1 MDKLTVRDADV
12 AGQRVFV
19 RVDFNVPLADG
30 KVTDDSRIR
39 AAIPTIALLLNA
51 GARVVL
57 ASHLGRPDGKVQD
70 GLRLRPVGLR
80 LTELIR
86 RNVPVT
92 GDALGVGTVD
102 AVNRLR
108 PGELLLL
115 ENLRF
120 HAEEEANDPAFA
132 AALAAYAD
140 IYVNDAFG
148 TAHRAHASTV
158 GIAKLLPAY
167 AGLLMEREIEALSN
181 LLEAPKRPFAA
192 ILGGAKV
199 SDKIKVIDHLLTKV
213 DMLVLG
219 GGMANTFLLAQ
230 GKAVGKSL
238 AEPDRAD
245 DARRILETAEK
256 NGVRVVL
263 PIDVIVAKEVTRG
276 TEYKTLPAEKIPA
289 SWHIV
294 DLGKASQDL
303 IMSELA
309 DVQTVFWNGPLG
321 VFEIPSF
328 AHGTNAIARMLAER
342 AEAGAT
348 VVVGGGDSV
357 AAVTQQGLADKMTHI
372 STGGG
377 ASLEFLEG
385 RDLPGVDR
393 PARPPGRPND
403 LIGAFTSVDTVID
416 VIDAR
421 EILDSR
427 GNPTVEVDVV
437 LADGSVGRAA
447 VPSGASTGAHEAV
460 ELRDGDKSRFGGKGV
475 LKAVANV
482 TETIAPALLRARR
495 LRPGRHRR
503 RADRARRDAQQGRA
517 RRERDPRRLAR
528 VRARLGVLVRP
539 AAVPLPR
546 RRRRAD
552 AAGPDVQHPQR
563 RQARPGLDRLPGV
576 HGHAGRRGDVQ
587 RRAPRRAPRSSRR
600 CAASST
606 TRGTRRV
613 KGDEGGFAP
622 SLASNEAAVEVI
634 LRAIER
640 AGYRPGEDV
649 AIALDPATTE
659 LVEPGSGEDGKP
671 TRYVLAKEGRTLDS
685 GELIDLWADWVA
697 RLPDRV
703 ARGRPGRGRLGRL
716 AGADRLGSAARSSSS
731 ATTCSSPTPS
741 ASRAASSSRRP
752 TPC

>member
-1 MDKLTVRDADV
+1 MDKLTVRDVDV
-12 AGQRVFV
+12 TGKRVFV

-70 GLRLRPVGLR
+70 SLRLRPVGLR

-92 GDALGVGTVD
+92 GDALGVGTID

-108 PGELLLL
+108 PGEILLL

-132 AALAAYAD
+132 AALASYAD
-140 IYVNDAFG
+140 IFVNDAFG

-158 GIAKLLPAY
+158 GIAKILPAY
-167 AGLLMEREIEALSN
+167 AGLLMESEIAALSN

-199 SDKIKVIDHLLTKV
+199 SDKIKVIDHLLQKV

-245 DARRILETAEK
+245 DARRILATAEK

-276 TEYKTLPAEKIPA
+276 TEYKTLSAEKIPA

-294 DLGKASQDL
+294 DLGKASQEL

-328 AHGTNAIARMLAER
+328 AHGTNAVARMLAER

-385 RDLPGVDR
+385 RELPGVSVLLDR
-393 PARPPGRPND
+393 PA
-403 LIGAFTSVDTVID
+403 
-416 VIDAR
+416 
-421 EILDSR
+421 
-427 GNPTVEVDVV
+427 V
-437 LADGSVGRAA
+437 LAS
-447 VPSGASTGAHEAV
+447 
-460 ELRDGDKSRFGGKGV
+460 
-475 LKAVANV
+475 
-482 TETIAPALLRARR
+482 
-495 LRPGRHRR
+495 
-503 RADRARRDAQQGRA
+503 
-517 RRERDPRRLAR
+517 
-528 VRARLGVLVRP
+528 
-539 AAVPLPR
+539 
-546 RRRRAD
+546 
-552 AAGPDVQHPQR
+552 
-563 RQARPGLDRLPGV
+563 
-576 HGHAGRRGDVQ
+576 
-587 RRAPRRAPRSSRR
+587 
-600 CAASST
+600 
-606 TRGTRRV
+606 
-613 KGDEGGFAP
+613 
-622 SLASNEAAVEVI
+622 
-634 LRAIER
+634 
-640 AGYRPGEDV
+640 
-649 AIALDPATTE
+649 
-659 LVEPGSGEDGKP
+659 
-671 TRYVLAKEGRTLDS
+671 
-685 GELIDLWADWVA
+685 
-697 RLPDRV
+697 
-703 ARGRPGRGRLGRL
+703 
-716 AGADRLGSAARSSSS
+716 
-731 ATTCSSPTPS
+731 
-741 ASRAASSSRRP
+741 
-752 TPC
+752 